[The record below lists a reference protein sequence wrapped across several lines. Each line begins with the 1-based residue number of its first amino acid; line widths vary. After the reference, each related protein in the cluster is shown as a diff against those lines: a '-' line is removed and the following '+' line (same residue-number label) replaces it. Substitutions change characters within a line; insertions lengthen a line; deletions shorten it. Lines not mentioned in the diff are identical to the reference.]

1 MSDELKRKLTSR
13 KFWLAVA
20 AFLGSIGGSI
30 TGLATGN
37 DSVATVGMVCAA
49 LSAAIYAAM
58 EAVVDYGRETSSSAF
73 TSTTVTLEGSATKA
87 NLEQVSNNG

>member
-1 MSDELKRKLTSR
+1 MSDEIKRKLTSR

-30 TGLATGN
+30 AGIATGN
-37 DSVATVGMVCAA
+37 DTITSVGMVCAM

-58 EAVVDYGRETSSSAF
+58 EAVVDYGRETSS
-73 TSTTVTLEGSATKA
+73 TSIVSKAVTLEGNATKTT
-87 NLEQVSNNG
+87 LEEVNVDE

>member
-1 MSDELKRKLTSR
+1 MSDEIKRKLTSR

-30 TGLATGN
+30 AGIATGN
-37 DSVATVGMVCAA
+37 DTITSVGMVCAM

-58 EAVVDYGRETSSSAF
+58 EAIVDYGRETSN
-73 TSTTVTLEGSATKA
+73 TSIVSKAVTLEGNATKTT
-87 NLEQVSNNG
+87 LEEVNVDE

>member
-1 MSDELKRKLTSR
+1 MSDEIKRKLTSR

-30 TGLATGN
+30 AGIATGN
-37 DSVATVGMVCAA
+37 DTITSVGMVCAM

-58 EAVVDYGRETSSSAF
+58 EAIVDYGRETSTSAY
-73 TSTTVTLEGSATKA
+73 TATTVTLEGNATKA